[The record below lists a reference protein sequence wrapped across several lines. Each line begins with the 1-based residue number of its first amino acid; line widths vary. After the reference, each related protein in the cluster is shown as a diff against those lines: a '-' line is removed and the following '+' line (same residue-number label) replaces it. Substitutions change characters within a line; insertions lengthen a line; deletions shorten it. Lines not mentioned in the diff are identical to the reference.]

1 MTPIVIFVG
10 YSNMAVGFL
19 VNCLQTVIVVYYL
32 YLVYKISSSFI
43 SIIIANIYSLSV
55 GDTEARD
62 IHSTKRVMYPN
73 IIQRKPVFQHV
84 MYWVRLLLGI
94 IISIGA
100 VAIILLEW
108 GVPPV
113 LIDNFFDFILFHP
126 FPIGENPTFS
136 LYRLFHALIVFL
148 ICVCITMLIST
159 GIGKQILKHTNAA
172 VGTKY
177 AIKMILWYVGFAISF
192 AIFILAMGVDSKS
205 MTFIISGLSI
215 GVGFALKDTLSNF
228 FAGIIILVGRQIRA
242 GDWVYSTDLSIEGNV
257 QHIGLHSTRIL
268 SFEHRPIIVPNAIL
282 NSESIVN
289 ATRMS
294 HRRIKQ
300 FIGIRYKDMNVVDKI
315 LKSIKEMLLS
325 HPAID
330 QNCAILVNL
339 VDGSTDMGS
348 SVEGCFGSYSI
359 NFMIYAY
366 TKTTHWIKFRKD
378 QDEIM
383 LKIGSIIIDHGA
395 EITFPSSNVALS
407 MVDPDKD
414 LPAI

>member
-1 MTPIVIFVG
+1 M
-10 YSNMAVGFL
+10 
-19 VNCLQTVIVVYYL
+19 
-32 YLVYKISSSFI
+32 
-43 SIIIANIYSLSV
+43 
-55 GDTEARD
+55 
-62 IHSTKRVMYPN
+62 H
-73 IIQRKPVFQHV
+73 
-84 MYWVRLLLGI
+84 
-94 IISIGA
+94 
-100 VAIILLEW
+100 
-108 GVPPV
+108 
-113 LIDNFFDFILFHP
+113 
-126 FPIGENPTFS
+126 
-136 LYRLFHALIVFL
+136 
-148 ICVCITMLIST
+148 
-159 GIGKQILKHTNAA
+159 KHTNAA
-172 VGTKY
+172 VGSKY
-177 AIKMILWYVGFAISF
+177 AIKMILRYVGFAISF
-192 AIFILAMGVDSKS
+192 AIFIFALGVDSKS

-300 FIGIRYKDMNVVDKI
+300 FIGVRYKDINVVDKI
-315 LKSIKEMLLS
+315 LNSIKEMLLA

-339 VDGSTDMGS
+339 VDGNTDMGS

-359 NFMIYAY
+359 NFMVYAY
-366 TKTTHWIKFRKD
+366 TKTTHWIKFQKV

-383 LKIGSIIIDHGA
+383 LKIGSIIIDYGA

-407 MVDPDKD
+407 MVDPKKD
-414 LPAI
+414 SPAI